1 MCMAHINY
9 PAKVL
14 FKSANPVV
22 TMIFGLVW
30 FGKKYALR
38 DYIVVLLLVL
48 GLYFF
53 MNGSSSE
60 NAPKGTG
67 YGIFL
72 VTLSMF
78 GSAGEE
84 NEIFLVFFPCFL
96 LFNLLFIYLII
107 RFFIYLFANLFIYLF
122 ITFLLILHAS
132 FFVT

>member
-1 MCMAHINY
+1 MAHINY

-84 NEIFLVFFPCFL
+84 NEIFFSLFSLFFIIQ
-96 LFNLLFIYLII
+96 FI
-107 RFFIYLFANLFIYLF
+107 IYLFNYPFFYLF
-122 ITFLLILHAS
+122 IC
-132 FFVT
+132 

>member
-1 MCMAHINY
+1 MAPDVYVFLHFIFLFIPGYYLLLVLLKTATQGLTTMCMAHINY

-14 FKSANPVV
+14 FKSANPIV

-30 FGKKYALR
+30 FGKKYAVR

-53 MNGSSSE
+53 MNGGGTE

-72 VTLSMF
+72 VTMSMI
-78 GSAGEE
+78 GSAGE
-84 NEIFLVFFPCFL
+84 
-96 LFNLLFIYLII
+96 
-107 RFFIYLFANLFIYLF
+107 
-122 ITFLLILHAS
+122 
-132 FFVT
+132 

>member
-1 MCMAHINY
+1 MLLVLLKTATQGLTTMCMAHINY

-84 NEIFLVFFPCFL
+84 NEIFFSLFSLFFIIQ
-96 LFNLLFIYLII
+96 FI
-107 RFFIYLFANLFIYLF
+107 IYLFNYPFFYLF
-122 ITFLLILHAS
+122 IC
-132 FFVT
+132 

>member
-30 FGKKYALR
+30 FGKKYAPR

-53 MNGSSSE
+53 MNGTSSE
-60 NAPKGTG
+60 NSPKGTG

-78 GSAGEE
+78 GSAGTIYFPY
-84 NEIFLVFFPCFL
+84 IFHFTFFKQILNSFCIIYDIVFYYVRYF
-96 LFNLLFIYLII
+96 
-107 RFFIYLFANLFIYLF
+107 
-122 ITFLLILHAS
+122 
-132 FFVT
+132 